1 MNEFDAIVVGSGV
14 GGMCAAAYLVAG
26 GKRVALVEK
35 SPYLGGRCSH
45 REREANKV
53 TTGALMIPMGPRSAI
68 RQAFDALGV
77 DMDMIDLTGKMRYRL
92 SHGDYDISPRG
103 GGLLGMIRF
112 AMQNDDDAEAFHQ
125 RIVDAL
131 TGWTP
136 LSSITILDWFDQ
148 YTDNQEVKNLF
159 QGYCAALM
167 GVNMHEIPASEFFSF
182 LKYHSK
188 GSQFGMARL
197 GNAHMMGTLAS
208 AIEAKGSVVLTQSGC
223 RRILIEDNRVVGVEI
238 KSRGEVT
245 QTLLA
250 PLVLSNTGP
259 RRTIDLAGGLDK
271 FEASYVA
278 EFQKNDIDAPIMH
291 ASFLLDRPL
300 VTGFDGCMVFGN
312 TTNLI
317 YLEIPSLISPDISPE
332 GVYLHTAYGAPA
344 DAAKPD
350 LNNEFETML
359 AELEANFPGV
369 LARANFLVKAK
380 HRGDAPGMHRWVG
393 RGMPVNTSIR
403 GLYNVGDGCA
413 PGGTIGTESAAASAK
428 IAAEMILGA

>member
-26 GKRVALVEK
+26 GKRVALIEK

-45 REREANKV
+45 REREAHKV

-112 AMQNDDDAEAFHQ
+112 AMQNDDEAEVFHQ

-197 GNAHMMGTLAS
+197 GNAHMMETLAN
-208 AIEAKGSVVLTQSGC
+208 AIVSKGSVVLTQSSC
-223 RRILIEDNRVVGVEI
+223 RRILIEENRVVGVEI
-238 KSRGEVT
+238 KSRGEET

-250 PLVLSNTGP
+250 PLVLSNAGP

-291 ASFLLDRPL
+291 ASFVLDEPL

-369 LARANFLVKAK
+369 LGRANFLVRAK
-380 HRGDAPGMHRWVG
+380 HRGDSPGMHRWVG
-393 RGMPVNTSIR
+393 RGMPVNTSVH

-413 PGGTIGTESAAASAK
+413 PEGTIGTESAAASAK
-428 IAAEMILGA
+428 IAAGMILGT